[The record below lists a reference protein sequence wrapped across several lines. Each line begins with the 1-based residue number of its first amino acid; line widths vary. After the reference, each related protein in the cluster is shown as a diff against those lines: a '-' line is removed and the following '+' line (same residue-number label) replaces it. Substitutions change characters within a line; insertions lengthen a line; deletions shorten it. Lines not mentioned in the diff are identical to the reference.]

1 MPSPYVELHA
11 HSGFSFLDG
20 ASHPEELVLRA
31 KELGYPALALTDHN
45 GLYGSMEFAQAAKEE
60 GLQPITGAEVSID
73 PGSVPGLERL
83 VEAVAGSTGRSVSHN
98 GGKSG
103 IDVLGSMPSVEPV
116 APDIGFHLTLLAET
130 PQGYANLCRLLT
142 QAHMEVEDRRNPLLP
157 FPTLLDPERIR
168 GIILLTGCR
177 RSPLWAALQDSTTTG
192 EALLRRLLDAFGP
205 WNVFVELQENSV
217 RGDRTRNRTLARLAD
232 RFAVPVVATGN
243 VHYHRPERHR
253 LQDVLASIR
262 NRATLDNA
270 HPMRRPNALF
280 HMASAKEMV
289 QRFRSRPDALSNTLR
304 IAQRCAAFDI
314 TEDLGYEFPDF
325 EGAGNGKTATQ
336 ILAETC
342 RAFMEE
348 RYPLP
353 TPGQG
358 ATGGV
363 GARPAAE
370 VDRSRSRQF
379 SSKRQRM
386 VEKRREAEKRLEEEL
401 RLVEHHGLSGFFL
414 VYRDIM
420 NLAREV
426 AFRVRGDAPRAHSG
440 LPPGRGRG
448 SSVSSIIC
456 YLIGLS
462 HIDPVETNLFLGRF
476 LNEALNTVPDIDLDF
491 PRNIR
496 EELILSVYEKYGSEH
511 AGLVC
516 TFPTYRLRSA
526 VREIGKVLELPLG
539 DLEKLTKLA
548 EHRSAGGLKEEL
560 ETLPEFREKAKA
572 PLWQAL
578 GGLAEEIAG
587 LPRHLSQHVGGMIIS
602 SRPLVEIVPLE
613 PAAWEGRVLCQ
624 WDKDSCDDA
633 GFIKI
638 DFLALGMLSLV
649 EEAVDLIAERGTA
662 GAGGEPVVGGRSAT
676 EAEAAAGRGVVVPAG
691 TRLQNGA
698 RAGDGTRVVHGA
710 PDLSRIDFHDEELYD
725 LICSGDTVGIFQIE
739 SRAQMQMIRRVRPRN
754 LADLA
759 VEVALVRPGPIV
771 GGAVNPY
778 VTRRENQ
785 RADPKYRIP
794 YEHPLLEEA
803 LGETLG
809 VIIYQD
815 QVLKV
820 CKALAGFT
828 DGQAEGLRRA
838 MSRKRSKEAMSAY
851 EDAFLDGA
859 KANGVPEEV
868 ARKVFLQ
875 VVGFS
880 EFGFPKSH
888 AAAFGLLAYQSA
900 WLRHYYPTEY
910 YVGLFNNQPMGFY
923 SLDALGRDARRHGI
937 ETLLPHV
944 NRSAVRCT
952 AEGKDLRIGLGFVRG
967 WGEEIAEV
975 VVAERE
981 ANGPF
986 HSLPDFL
993 RRTPAALKRPAI
1005 ENLIWVGGLDDFGL
1019 TRRELLWQAGLW
1031 LGPETDPER
1040 TGGREDHAQVE
1051 MALPDPYAGLPFGG
1065 MDAEERMVSEYRMLR
1080 FSASLHPLALIR
1092 DQLPRGTISSGRLKD
1107 LPNGS
1112 TVRLAGIVVARQR
1125 PQTAKGFVFVLFEDE
1140 DGPVNVI
1147 VKPDIY
1153 QRDRTTIRMEP
1164 FVAVRGRMQKD
1175 GETINVIAHEVT
1187 GLRLSGGGRPPSPRP
1202 GPSRTEV
1209 ASEEEMGT
1217 VLDTQVAASF
1227 GQAGSSDEGED
1238 TGKASGRPLLREE
1251 DLFPALPGTQEW
1263 WPDPKWRERKV
1274 AQEKAEAE
1282 ERARKKRERAAQAGS
1297 SGGTPAK
1304 ALPGEVA
1311 EDRRQSAQE
1320 EATRDRKEQGQGIG
1334 TPEEPGPAHADRE
1347 GAGLPSPL
1355 GPHATPELPEV
1366 REWWGNPELA
1376 RKSPF
1381 AYLTALRQ
1389 APPGTKSWG

>member
-1 MPSPYVELHA
+1 M
-11 HSGFSFLDG
+11 
-20 ASHPEELVLRA
+20 
-31 KELGYPALALTDHN
+31 
-45 GLYGSMEFAQAAKEE
+45 
-60 GLQPITGAEVSID
+60 
-73 PGSVPGLERL
+73 
-83 VEAVAGSTGRSVSHN
+83 
-98 GGKSG
+98 
-103 IDVLGSMPSVEPV
+103 
-116 APDIGFHLTLLAET
+116 
-130 PQGYANLCRLLT
+130 
-142 QAHMEVEDRRNPLLP
+142 
-157 FPTLLDPERIR
+157 
-168 GIILLTGCR
+168 
-177 RSPLWAALQDSTTTG
+177 
-192 EALLRRLLDAFGP
+192 LDAFGP
-205 WNVFVELQENSV
+205 WNVYVELQENSV
-217 RGDRTRNRTLARLAD
+217 KGDRERNRRLARLAD
-232 RFAVPVVATGN
+232 QLVVPVVATGN

-262 NRATLDNA
+262 NRTTLDNA
-270 HPMRRPNALF
+270 HPVRRANALF
-280 HMASAKEMV
+280 HLASEEEMAH
-289 QRFRSRPDALSNTLR
+289 RFRNRTDAISNTLR
-304 IAQRCAAFDI
+304 IAQRCAAFDL
-314 TEDLGYEFPDF
+314 TKDLGYEFPDF

-342 RAFMEE
+342 WALMEE
-348 RYPLP
+348 RYPVR
-353 TPGQG
+353 PGAG
-358 ATGGV
+358 T
-363 GARPAAE
+363 AAE
-370 VDRSRSRQF
+370 
-379 SSKRQRM
+379 KRA
-386 VEKRREAEKRLEEEL
+386 EAERRLEEEL
-401 RLVEHHGLSGFFL
+401 RLVEHHNLSGFFL

-426 AFRVRGDAPRAHSG
+426 AYRVRGEAPRAHSG

-491 PRNIR
+491 PRDIR
-496 EELILSVYEKYGSEH
+496 EELILAVYEKYGREH

-526 VREIGKVLELPLG
+526 VREIGKALELPLG
-539 DLEKLTKLA
+539 DLEKLSKLA

-578 GGLAEEIAG
+578 GELAEEIAG
-587 LPRHLSQHVGGMIIS
+587 LPRHVSQHVGGMIIS

-649 EEAVDLIAERGTA
+649 EDAVDLIAERGTA
-662 GAGGEPVVGGRSAT
+662 GAGGEPVVG
-676 EAEAAAGRGVVVPAG
+676 
-691 TRLQNGA
+691 
-698 RAGDGTRVVHGA
+698 GA

-778 VTRRENQ
+778 VTRREAQ
-785 RADPKYRIP
+785 RADPNYRIP

-838 MSRKRSKEAMSAY
+838 MSRKRSKEAMEAY
-851 EDAFLDGA
+851 KNAFLEGAGA
-859 KANGVPEEV
+859 KGVPEDIAE
-868 ARKVFLQ
+868 KVFLQ

-944 NRSAVRCT
+944 NKSQVRAT

-967 WGEEIAEV
+967 WGEEIAERV
-975 VVAERE
+975 VEERE
-981 ANGPF
+981 AHGPF
-986 HSLPDFL
+986 RSLPDFL

-1005 ENLIWVGGLDDFGL
+1005 ENLIWVGGFDDFGL

-1031 LGPETDPER
+1031 LGPETDVER
-1040 TGGREDHAQVE
+1040 TGGRDDHAQIQME
-1051 MALPDPYAGLPFGG
+1051 LADPYADIPFAD
-1065 MDAEERMVSEYRMLR
+1065 MVAEERMVAEYRMLR

-1092 DQLPRGTISSGRLKD
+1092 DQLPPNTIPSGRLKD

-1112 TVRLAGIVVARQR
+1112 TVQLAGIVVARQR

-1140 DGPVNVI
+1140 DGPINVI
-1147 VKPDIY
+1147 VKPKIY
-1153 QRDRTTIRMEP
+1153 QRDRSTIRMEP
-1164 FVAVRGRMQKD
+1164 FVAVRGRLQKD
-1175 GETINVIAHEVT
+1175 GETINVIAREVRA
-1187 GLRLSGGGRPPSPRP
+1187 LRLGTGARPPAPNQIQAAQ
-1202 GPSRTEV
+1202 SRAGTGRGDRGR
-1209 ASEEEMGT
+1209 SFINDEE
-1217 VLDTQVAASF
+1217 
-1227 GQAGSSDEGED
+1227 
-1238 TGKASGRPLLREE
+1238 
-1251 DLFPALPGTQEW
+1251 LFPSLPGTQEW
-1263 WPDPKWRERKV
+1263 WPDRGKFEKPPAKDQPPAKDRPNIKGQPPAGGSDTPSPGPGERRKLERDHRER
-1274 AQEKAEAE
+1274 
-1282 ERARKKRERAAQAGS
+1282 
-1297 SGGTPAK
+1297 
-1304 ALPGEVA
+1304 
-1311 EDRRQSAQE
+1311 RRQEAQE
-1320 EATRDRKEQGQGIG
+1320 EATTERRA
-1334 TPEEPGPAHADRE
+1334 EEGRRN
-1347 GAGLPSPL
+1347 SP
-1355 GPHATPELPEV
+1355 PPELPGV
-1366 REWWGNPELA
+1366 REWWGKPEEA

-1381 AYLTALRQ
+1381 YYLTALRQ
-1389 APPGTKSWG
+1389 SPPGTKSWG